1 MISHQISQEA
11 SRAAL
16 QSTDNSWHSH
26 RERWHLICDD
36 LGTDGATPQKPAE
49 REKSPN
55 RRNQDRSDG
64 EVSSVSLNWMDKDED
79 DKDTLLR
86 LTRMRDD
93 DNASAPSSKKQK
105 TFP

>member
-1 MISHQISQEA
+1 MERSCICE
-11 SRAAL
+11 AAL
-16 QSTDNSWHSH
+16 NHTGAVSFHILFVWGICLCTASH
-26 RERWHLICDD
+26 LRDD
-36 LGTDGATPQKPAE
+36 
-49 REKSPN
+49 
-55 RRNQDRSDG
+55 DG

>member
-1 MISHQISQEA
+1 MREHQIVPGGESEEQARRVALAGARSNLVLFLQEK
-11 SRAAL
+11 L
-16 QSTDNSWHSH
+16 KQLGVTY
-26 RERWHLICDD
+26 RWRRDD
-36 LGTDGATPQKPAE
+36 
-49 REKSPN
+49 
-55 RRNQDRSDG
+55 DG

-86 LTRMRDD
+86 LTRRRDD

>member
-1 MISHQISQEA
+1 M
-11 SRAAL
+11 
-16 QSTDNSWHSH
+16 
-26 RERWHLICDD
+26 
-36 LGTDGATPQKPAE
+36 
-49 REKSPN
+49 
-55 RRNQDRSDG
+55 
-64 EVSSVSLNWMDKDED
+64 SLNWMDKDED